1 MKGINSHNQNRGNS
15 EMKAGRRRTPWP
27 LIVVAVLLVVVPF
40 FAWYGTWFGRT
51 LTDEEIDQYL
61 SEKDKPRHVQ
71 HALAEVE
78 RHISAGDEKAQRWYA
93 RVAALADSPEKEVR
107 LTAAWVMG
115 ADTRAEEFRSRLV
128 RLTEDSEPVVR
139 RNAALSLVGFG
150 DVRCL
155 AELRAMLKPFSVR
168 ATSEGTALTALTV
181 GSKVRRESLL
191 LRAKVGGEVYDVRS
205 PLDGKIAE
213 AFIKDG
219 DQFRNGSE
227 LFVLAPDAVMVGDAL
242 EGLKRLGTL
251 EDLEAV
257 ERYARGIEGMPDY
270 IKNRAAQTAEAIK
283 RRAQGS

>member
-1 MKGINSHNQNRGNS
+1 MKGNNSHNQNRENS

-27 LIVVAVLLVVVPF
+27 LIVVALLLVVVPF

-150 DVRCL
+150 DTHCL

-168 ATSEGTALTALTV
+168 ATKEGTALTALTV

-251 EDLEAV
+251 EDLEEV
-257 ERYARGIEGMPDY
+257 ERYARGVEGMPDY